1 MKTIDLCFLALG
13 WRPWLY
19 GLTMTT
25 AIDITI
31 IHRCIY
37 QNIPSTGNISSSASP
52 QSLQASYYH
61 PEISSQLLNLRLAA
75 VAQLSISLQT
85 SSRPSCS
92 ALSSLEVLVFKLRPN
107 STTLRNGRCL
117 IVSKLREREGKAS
130 GNLYKIEI
138 VNWRFRGPHCL
149 VSSLL
154 LL

>member
-1 MKTIDLCFLALG
+1 M
-13 WRPWLY
+13 Y

-37 QNIPSTGNISSSASP
+37 QNIPSTGNICFSASP

-75 VAQLSISLQT
+75 VAQLSISLQA
-85 SSRPSCS
+85 SSRPSCT

-117 IVSKLREREGKAS
+117 IVSKLRGREGKAP